1 LGKIKKVSIYWF
13 AVLARADWCKMSL
26 RNYKTIGKVNL
37 SFAICQTGVS
47 QSGGTYLS
55 GNRLRWVKQ
64 RKMRDEKGR

>member
-26 RNYKTIGKVNL
+26 RNYL